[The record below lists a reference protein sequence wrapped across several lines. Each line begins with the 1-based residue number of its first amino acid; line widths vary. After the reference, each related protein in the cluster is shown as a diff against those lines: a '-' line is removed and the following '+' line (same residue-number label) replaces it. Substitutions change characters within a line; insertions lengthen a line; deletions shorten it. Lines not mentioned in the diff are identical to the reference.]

1 MNDFLLNIVLV
12 IPAILIAFTAKGWIQ
27 AKVAIKLGDN
37 TPKTYGRDTF
47 NPIHHID
54 IIGFIFMLIFRFG
67 WIKPMQIDRR
77 NFKNY
82 YKDDLKV
89 RIAGVSANLVVG
101 FIATIAWVAFT
112 SYAIKNNLGN
122 NVIAIIISNIIVNIA
137 LLNCTWFVL
146 NLLPIPG
153 FEGFNIIIDILE
165 NKAMNFAE
173 VMYKYN
179 LAIFVAL
186 VFPLIGGNSIL
197 DIVVGI
203 PGNAIFT
210 AFCSLGLLIF

>member
-37 TPKTYGRDTF
+37 SPKAYGRDTF
-47 NPIHHID
+47 NPLHHID

-101 FIATIAWVAFT
+101 FIATIAWVAFGI
-112 SYAIKNNLGN
+112 YAKGTNLN
-122 NVIAIIISNIIVNIA
+122 IIIYNILLNIA
-137 LLNCTWFVL
+137 VLNCTWFVL

-186 VFPLIGGNSIL
+186 LFPLIGGNSIL